1 MSNKSEMRT
10 IAGLATARGFVAG
23 PVFIYRGDGDI
34 PVPEYQVD
42 AGREGDELTR
52 LKRALVD
59 TKRDIENLI
68 SVLRG
73 RTGQD
78 DVKVFECH
86 LMILGD
92 FTLLDETEQY
102 ILRDRLNA
110 EAAVRKTA
118 NRARA
123 QFGRMNDAYFRER
136 VRDLDD
142 IERRLLRSLT
152 GFGGNSHLELKSPS
166 VIVADDLTPSET
178 VQLPR
183 EFVLGFAT
191 NGGSTTSHVALL
203 ARAMGIPAVS
213 GLGTI
218 TSLVKPGET
227 ILLDGTNGA
236 VTISPD
242 TASVRQFQ
250 DLMELQ
256 REMSEAAVSGKPA
269 GTLKDGGEVKL
280 YANVHP
286 GVPVGGLRE
295 LGARGV
301 GLYRS
306 EYLWLNRELEPTE
319 EEQFEA
325 YRDAAKLTATLAPD
339 ASITIRTLDIGGD
352 KLVRGIS
359 SKESNPF
366 LGNRS
371 IRYLLSN
378 PDVFRTQLRAILRAS
393 CYGRLCMMYPMVSCV
408 DELREAAELLASVKR
423 ELDAEGVP
431 YAKDMP
437 VGVMIEVPAAALN
450 ADAFAKY
457 VQFFSIGTNDL
468 IQYAMAADRGNEAV
482 AHLYQPTNP
491 AILQLMEMA
500 VGAAKRNGIYVGV
513 CGESAADPIIGVLW
527 AAMGVD
533 ILSMSASYIPVVSK
547 LLSRLT
553 RADLDDYLATVRA
566 RPAGA
571 SAKEVFDLCHAWMK
585 AKIPDLENIV
595 I

>member
-1 MSNKSEMRT
+1 MRT
-10 IAGLATARGFVAG
+10 IAGLPTARGFVAG
-23 PVFIYRGDGDI
+23 PVFIYRGDGDV
-34 PVPEYQVD
+34 PVPEYVIEP
-42 AGREGDELTR
+42 GREGDELLR
-52 LKRALVD
+52 LKRALCD

-68 SVLRG
+68 SVLRQRAG
-73 RTGQD
+73 RE

-86 LMILGD
+86 LMMLED

-102 ILRDRLNA
+102 ILRDKINA

-118 NRARA
+118 VNARA

-142 IERRLLRSLT
+142 VERRLLKSLT
-152 GFGGNSHLELKSPS
+152 GFGGNPHLELKAPAI
-166 VIVADDLTPSET
+166 VVADDLTPSET

-213 GLGTI
+213 GLGSI
-218 TSLVKPGET
+218 TSMVKPGEL

-236 VTISPD
+236 VTLDADAATIRD
-242 TASVRQFQ
+242 FEDLVERQK
-250 DLMELQ
+250 EL
-256 REMSEAAVSGKPA
+256 SEEAVTGKPA
-269 GTLKDGGEVKL
+269 GTLKDGGEVLL
-280 YANVHP
+280 YANIHP

-306 EYLWLNRELEPTE
+306 EYLWLNREREPTE
-319 EEQFEA
+319 EQQFEA
-325 YRDAAKLTATLAPD
+325 YRDAATFATRL
-339 ASITIRTLDIGGD
+339 SEKGTITIRTLDIGGD

-359 SKESNPF
+359 SKEANPF

-371 IRYLLSN
+371 IRYLLTN
-378 PDVFRTQLRAILRAS
+378 RDVFHTQLRAILRAS
-393 CYGRLCMMYPMVSCV
+393 HFGRVCMMYPMVSCV
-408 DELREAAELLASVKR
+408 EELQEAAKLLESVKR
-423 ELDAEGVP
+423 ELDAEGKP
-431 YAKDMP
+431 YDHDMP
-437 VGVMIEVPAAALN
+437 VGVMIEVPSAALN
-450 ADAFAKY
+450 ADALAKY
-457 VQFFSIGTNDL
+457 VRFFSIGTNDL
-468 IQYAMAADRGNEAV
+468 VQYTMAADRGNETV

-491 AILQLMEMA
+491 AVLKLMEMTIS
-500 VGAAKRNGIYVGV
+500 AAKKNGIYVGV

-533 ILSMSASYIPVVSK
+533 VLSMSASYIPVVSK
-547 LLSRLT
+547 LISRLT
-553 RADLDDYLATVRA
+553 RADLDAYARTVRA
-566 RPAGA
+566 LPDGLTAQA
-571 SAKEVFDLCHAWMK
+571 VFDACRAWMLEHV
-585 AKIPDLENIV
+585 PDLDNIV